1 MGWHCIVYSLY
12 CITMWYLC
20 VVVCDHRACISRGR
34 TISTDTGCARNG
46 RCVLF
51 HAMCLTQVQQYGI
64 FLLIIANATTCVSC
78 TLSVYV
84 FSFSRTTLDLST
96 FCLSYPVVFSSIA
109 LHFIVWSLYCIT
121 MCHGV
126 SILYHCCTAALLHC
140 CTGGGDPAALACYMI
155 TENG

>member
-1 MGWHCIVYSLY
+1 
-12 CITMWYLC
+12 MWYLC

-78 TLSVYV
+78 TLSVLR
-84 FSFSRTTLDLST
+84 FFL
-96 FCLSYPVVFSSIA
+96 LSYHFRPQYVLPVLSCRIQFD
-109 LHFIVWSLYCIT
+109 CIT
-121 MCHGV
+121 FYCLIPLLHNDVPWGIYLV
-126 SILYHCCTAALLHC
+126 PLLHCCTAALVAVILLRWHA
-140 CTGGGDPAALACYMI
+140 T
-155 TENG
+155 